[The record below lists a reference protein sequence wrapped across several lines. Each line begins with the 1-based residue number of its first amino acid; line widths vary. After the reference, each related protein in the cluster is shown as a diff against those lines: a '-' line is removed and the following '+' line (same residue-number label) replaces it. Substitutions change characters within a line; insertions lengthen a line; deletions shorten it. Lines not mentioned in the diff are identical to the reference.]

1 MRIESEKGQA
11 LIADCFEI
19 VPVCAFGYHKL
30 ETTRREGGRGRK
42 LRMAYYLL
50 QSAYTTEGWA
60 ALVRNP
66 EDDRTDAVRSVIEQ
80 LGGTVH
86 GGWLAFGEYDTVF
99 ILEMPDNTRAAA
111 SSAAFAGNNA
121 IKDVKTTPLMT
132 YEEGVEALR
141 AAAGT
146 TYRSPGG

>member
-1 MRIESEKGQA
+1 MGIESGKSQA
-11 LIADCFEI
+11 LFADCFEI
-19 VPVCAFGYHKL
+19 VPVRAFGYHVI
-30 ETTRREGGRGRK
+30 ETTRREGGKRRV
-42 LRMAYYLL
+42 LRMPYYLL

-66 EDDRTDAVRSVIEQ
+66 EDRTDAVRSVIEQ

-86 GGWLAFGEYDTVF
+86 GGWLAFGEFDTVF

-121 IKDVKTTPLMT
+121 IKNVKTTPLMT